1 MDEDQVIQYYQLD
14 QLTHRRDHALD
25 IIFLLTC
32 PQSAR
37 STIINEI
44 EKEENDNE

>member
-32 PQSAR
+32 PQAAR
-37 STIINEI
+37 ETIIAQI